1 MGMLRKDPEKRAE
14 GQAAAAAT
22 RANKDAKVRAA
33 ALKSEEAA
41 RKKAQ
46 KKGIDVSGSVAVGY
60 VFDDS
65 ADKFLVVF
73 PDRVELINRGKMG
86 SLLRAGAGAETVP
99 TSRISSVESRNKGIW
114 NVLEIHTSGNVV
126 EFKADH
132 VSGPYL
138 REVILEQVGGGTVV
152 PAGAAPSTPDAADQ
166 LKKLAALH
174 ADGILTKE
182 EFNTKKAELLD
193 RM

>member
-1 MGMLRKDPEKRAE
+1 MGVFRKDPQKQAE
-14 GQAAAAAT
+14 RQAAAEASRASKAA
-22 RANKDAKVRAA
+22 KIRAA
-33 ALKSEEAA
+33 ALKSEESA

-46 KKGIDVSGSVAVGY
+46 KKGIDVSGAVAVGHT
-60 VFDDS
+60 FDDS
-65 ADKFLVVF
+65 ADQFLVVF
-73 PDRVELINRGKMG
+73 ADRVELINQGKIG
-86 SLLRAGAGAETVP
+86 SLLRANAGAETIP

-114 NVLEIHTSGNVV
+114 SVLEIHTSGNVV

-132 VSGPYL
+132 ASGPYL
-138 REVILEQVGGGTVV
+138 REVILEQVGGGSIV
-152 PAGAAPSTPDAADQ
+152 PANTAPGAPDAADQ

-174 ADGILTKE
+174 KDGILTDE